1 MRLLTRMSHFF
12 TMGVM
17 KPTKLLRFHKKNKV
31 NEFIRVNAVI
41 ILNFCNKKTNF
52 CSFYVKDANKSVPER
67 Q

>member
-41 ILNFCNKKTNF
+41 ILNFCNKKLIF
-52 CSFYVKDANKSVPER
+52 AVVYVKGVNKSVP
-67 Q
+67 

>member
-17 KPTKLLRFHKKNKV
+17 KPTKLLRFHKKNRV

-52 CSFYVKDANKSVPER
+52 CICLC
-67 Q
+67 